1 MLDQRAH
8 CGRFTV
14 FAHSAASGL
23 AVCWFD
29 QLKPGSSDS
38 TSNELRSGN
47 LADNIA
53 AEETGGLRRWNV
65 GVDLLRASPVGT
77 S

>member
-1 MLDQRAH
+1 MLHQRAH

-23 AVCWFD
+23 ALCWFEH
-29 QLKPGSSDS
+29 LKPGSSDA
-38 TSNELRSGN
+38 TCNELGSGS

-53 AEETGGLRRWNV
+53 PEETGGLRRWNV
-65 GVDLLRASPVGT
+65 GADLLHARPVGT